1 MTKNVEETKN
11 FFFFG
16 YWKMSKIVL
25 IYIYRGEVRN
35 LEELLINIEKIGK
48 KLDIILDYITMQQEK
63 EEEELQQIRQLQR
76 RMIQNEVQILDHEKR
91 IVVLEKRMLKN

>member
-1 MTKNVEETKN
+1 M
-11 FFFFG
+11 
-16 YWKMSKIVL
+16 
-25 IYIYRGEVRN
+25 
-35 LEELLINIEKIGK
+35 EELLINIEKIGK

>member
-1 MTKNVEETKN
+1 M
-11 FFFFG
+11 
-16 YWKMSKIVL
+16 L

-35 LEELLINIEKIGK
+35 MEELLINIEKIGK

>member
-1 MTKNVEETKN
+1 
-11 FFFFG
+11 
-16 YWKMSKIVL
+16 MSKIVL